1 MTAEERTIE
10 LANKKAQE
18 LLSEFSKEKALD
30 IAETML
36 EFDVEFKKDSP
47 IFWENVINSLNKQP

>member
-10 LANKKAQE
+10 FANKKAQE

-30 IAETML
+30 VAETML
-36 EFDVEFKKDSP
+36 EFDVEFKKDLP
-47 IFWENVINSLNKQP
+47 FFWENVIKYLKT